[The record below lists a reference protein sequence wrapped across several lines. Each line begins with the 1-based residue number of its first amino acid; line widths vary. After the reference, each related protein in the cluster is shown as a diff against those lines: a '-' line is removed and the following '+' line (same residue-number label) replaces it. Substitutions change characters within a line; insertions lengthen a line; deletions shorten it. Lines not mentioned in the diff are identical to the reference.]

1 MITRLIQLKIIFKT
15 NNMKENRLPESW
27 SVRNDGSQRFK
38 DTVIRYLN
46 DKEGHIEYEGFDVG
60 RYYGIDNE
68 KDLACLKFS
77 FGKALTIDKFI
88 ELSGVDFVAQKLG
101 SDYIADAVLDKEMS
115 QSERVDRFRKR
126 CGNGH
131 GYFNATSSPN
141 KSDSRPITM
150 SLETAREMWNNCQ
163 PKVESAGVGVL
174 VTSNSLINTSI
185 LKFLLDNFSK
195 EELDGKEGFT
205 WEESFEPGHYIEL
218 LTNGALS
225 KLNVKKACN
234 TIAHPWF
241 KNQYRTEKQALSA
254 LAFAQLS
261 HICAKAN
268 EGKPLSKNYVGVVR
282 RQVDELIFCERNKD
296 EYHLYFHETKDAE
309 TSLKVNR
316 ALWEQYWML

>member
-1 MITRLIQLKIIFKT
+1 
-15 NNMKENRLPESW
+15 MKENKLSESW
-27 SVRNDGSQRFK
+27 CVLNDGSQKFK

-68 KDLACLKFS
+68 KDLACSKFS
-77 FGKALTIDKFI
+77 FGKVLTIDEFI

-101 SDYIADAVLDKEMS
+101 SDYIADAVADKEMS

-131 GYFNATSSPN
+131 GYFNATSAPN

-150 SLETAREMWNNCQ
+150 SIETAR
-163 PKVESAGVGVL
+163 KVWGSVKPRVTDLGNGYTT
-174 VTSNSLINTSI
+174 TSNSGPNDLMATI
-185 LKFLLDNFSK
+185 LLDNFSK
-195 EELDGKEGFT
+195 EELEGKEGFT
-205 WEESFEPGHYIEL
+205 WEESFQSGYALE
-218 LTNGALS
+218 TNFS
-225 KLNVKKACN
+225 KLRVDIKKCSNPVAQE
-234 TIAHPWF
+234 HF
-241 KNQYRTEKQALSA
+241 KDQFRTEKQALSA

-309 TSLKVNR
+309 TSLRVNR
-316 ALWEQYWML
+316 ALWEQYWCLDPS